1 MADDPARPR
10 TRTGRRIILVIP
22 ENASPQ
28 VMAFSNEVKALLDKS
43 FIVRMETDEEVTPI
57 ETQLKEFPFVVKILG

>member
-1 MADDPARPR
+1 MVDDPARSR
-10 TRTGRRIILVIP
+10 TRTGRRVILVIP

-28 VMAFSNEVKALLDKS
+28 VMSFANEVKALLDKS
-43 FIVRMETDEEVTPI
+43 FIVRMETDEEVTPV